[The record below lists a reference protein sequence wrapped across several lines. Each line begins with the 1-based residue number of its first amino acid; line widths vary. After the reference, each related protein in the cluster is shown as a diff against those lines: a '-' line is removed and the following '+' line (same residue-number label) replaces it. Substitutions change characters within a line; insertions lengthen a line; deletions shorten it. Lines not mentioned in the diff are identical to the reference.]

1 MARVIATHYSADTP
15 REGRVSDLL
24 SAIFHALAGPALLIG
39 LNAGVVALGFEAPA
53 ARPSFPAH
61 DEVADPEAG
70 WATRNPSRALAFLF
84 VSPRDC
90 GALDE
95 LMAL

>member
-1 MARVIATHYSADTP
+1 MFDAHTSATGTLVTRDAASQNVDFRTP
-15 REGRVSDLL
+15 
-24 SAIFHALAGPALLIG
+24 
-39 LNAGVVALGFEAPA
+39 
-53 ARPSFPAH
+53 
-61 DEVADPEAG
+61 ADPEAG
-70 WATRNPSRALAFLF
+70 WAARNPERAMLFLF